1 MANENIVSDMVEL
14 AEFPDIAEKYNIQG
28 VPRIVI
34 NDTLVLV
41 GDMPEADFAQEI
53 LKAVDKGQPVK
64 SVTAT

>member
-1 MANENIVSDMVEL
+1 MANDNIVSDMVEL
-14 AEFPDIAEKYNIQG
+14 AEFPDIAERYNIQG

-34 NDTLVLV
+34 NDKLVIV

-64 SVTAT
+64 S

>member
-1 MANENIVSDMVEL
+1 MANDNIVSDMVEL

-34 NDTLVLV
+34 NDTHVIV

-53 LKAVDKGQPVK
+53 LKAVDKGLPVK
-64 SVTAT
+64 S

>member
-1 MANENIVSDMVEL
+1 MANDNIVSDMVEL

-28 VPRIVI
+28 VPAIVI
-34 NDTLVLV
+34 NDTLVIV

-64 SVTAT
+64 S